1 MSAYSKTILCLAN
14 SRKTSG
20 RCIAGRELVGG
31 KLGNWIRPVSARE
44 HAELS
49 EEDRRFQNGLDPRVL
64 DVIRIPMLE
73 PRPHGFQVENH
84 LIDARYYWTLEGRA
98 TWDQVRAAVDG
109 AGRPLWNNLSSSYSG
124 LHDRVAEASAD
135 PADGSLRLI
144 EVSNLEINVAVE
156 GAEFDNGKRKVR
168 GRFTH
173 GGVQHFLSITDPS
186 IERKYFAGPDGVY
199 PVGGAILCI
208 SLGEPY
214 LGNAYKL
221 IAAVIVGQN

>member
-20 RCIAGRELVGG
+20 RCIAGRELVNG

-49 EEDRRFQNGLDPRVL
+49 EEDRRFENGRDPRVL
-64 DVIRIPMLE
+64 DIIRIPMLE
-73 PRPHGFQVENH
+73 PKPHGFQIENH

-98 TWDQVRAAVDG
+98 TLDQVHAAVDG
-109 AGRPLWNNLSSSYSG
+109 AGRPLWGNHDSSYSG
-124 LHDRVAEASAD
+124 IHDRVLETSAN

-144 EVSNLEINVAVE
+144 EVGDLEISVAIE
-156 GAEFDNGKRKVR
+156 GAEFGNGKRKVR

-173 GGVQHFLSITDPS
+173 GGVRHSLSITDPPV
-186 IERKYFAGPDGVY
+186 ERRYFDGLDGAY